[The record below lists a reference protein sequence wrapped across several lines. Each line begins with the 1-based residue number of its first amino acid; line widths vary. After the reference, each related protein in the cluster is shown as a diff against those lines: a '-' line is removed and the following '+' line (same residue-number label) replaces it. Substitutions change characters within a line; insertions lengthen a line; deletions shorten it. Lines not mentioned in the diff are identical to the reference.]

1 MRRALI
7 TRRIRSKP
15 RPPQTRRPRLMQRRT
30 RANKNPGV
38 RGHREARVRDRRDDQ
53 ARSSGDRRGRESRA
67 GSNDENGLPAGG
79 RRTVRGRET
88 SGGGDHPRAGR
99 GGADDH
105 HHVALQHRSGGA
117 PVGQS
122 LDLSAAVSPEGAW
135 TVTQV
140 TRRARAVVEG
150 GLLPLW
156 VRGEISGFKAWQ
168 SGHWYFALRDRSAQI
183 RCVMFQKD
191 NRRLPAPPQDG
202 MQVFLFARPT
212 VWEEKGE
219 FRLTVVD
226 LLSTEAGGLW
236 QLAFE
241 KAKAALAKDGL
252 LDPARKRALPRYP
265 LRIAVV
271 TSPDGA
277 ALRDII
283 AVTARRWPVAELLV
297 LPTRVQGEGA
307 EQEICAALALLCRV
321 EGLDV
326 AIIGRGGGSR
336 EDLWTFNHERVARAV
351 AALPVPV
358 ISAVGHETDVT
369 LCDLV
374 ADLRAPTPSAAAE
387 AATPDR
393 DDVLV
398 ELAHLGAR
406 LARGLAGR
414 SGRVAERLDR
424 TFDRLTGTLERR
436 LERLREAR
444 ARLTAAEAQVKQVL
458 SDQAGHLK
466 VEDFDG

>member
-1 MRRALI
+1 
-7 TRRIRSKP
+7 
-15 RPPQTRRPRLMQRRT
+15 
-30 RANKNPGV
+30 V
-38 RGHREARVRDRRDDQ
+38 
-53 ARSSGDRRGRESRA
+53 
-67 GSNDENGLPAGG
+67 
-79 RRTVRGRET
+79 
-88 SGGGDHPRAGR
+88 
-99 GGADDH
+99 GAD
-105 HHVALQHRSGGA
+105 
-117 PVGQS
+117 
-122 LDLSAAVSPEGAW
+122 LDLFAAVSPDGAW
-135 TVTQV
+135 TVAEV
-140 TRRARAVVEG
+140 TRRARAVVEA

-156 VRGEISGFKAWQ
+156 VRGEVSGFKAWQ
-168 SGHWYFALRDRSAQI
+168 SGHWYFTLRDRSAQI

-191 NRRLPAPPQDG
+191 NRRLPVAPQDG
-202 MQVFLFARPT
+202 MQVFVFARPT

-241 KAKAALAKDGL
+241 RAKAALAKDGL
-252 LDPARKRALPRYP
+252 LDPARKRRLPLYP
-265 LRIAVV
+265 RRIAVV

-277 ALRDII
+277 ALRDVI

-297 LPTRVQGEGA
+297 IPTRVQGEGA
-307 EQEICAALALLCRV
+307 EDAICAALALLGRLD
-321 EGLDV
+321 GLDL

-351 AALPVPV
+351 AAVPVPV

-393 DDVLV
+393 GDVAAD
-398 ELAHLGAR
+398 LAQLGAR
-406 LARGLAGR
+406 LARGLAAR

-424 TFDRLTGTLERR
+424 TLDRLAGAIERR
-436 LERLREAR
+436 LERHRQQLAATGGRLDALSPLKILERGYALARDARGRVLKRVAQLTPGLGFRLRVTDGEVAAR
-444 ARLTAAEAQVKQVL
+444 VTGGG
-458 SDQAGHLK
+458 S
-466 VEDFDG
+466 